1 MLPSPLQDVIDAALE
16 RRPLRLAAG
25 ADHPCQPIH
34 VEDVARAVDAALGA
48 PAPASRIYDVTG
60 GERVRSVRSSRWCA
74 TGSPAPTST
83 RPRSSA
89 RVGPPGPVAITA
101 ADRELGYRP
110 RWGLARG
117 IDDYCTWRES
127 SDLAEGAA

>member
-1 MLPSPLQDVIDAALE
+1 MRISVVDTGLSSLGSWWGTSRCSELGPGDLSEPDRQ
-16 RRPLRLAAG
+16 G
-25 ADHPCQPIH
+25 PI
-34 VEDVARAVDAALGA
+34 
-48 PAPASRIYDVTG
+48 
-60 GERVRSVRSSRWCA
+60 
-74 TGSPAPTST
+74 
-83 RPRSSA
+83 
-89 RVGPPGPVAITA
+89 AITA